1 MSFVRRNVKLPGQV
15 FHGESMAMYD
25 PNMLSL
31 RQLLEKAR
39 QGMDISP
46 FVRVSDD
53 QFDSKGDLSDEDEFN
68 LLDSYDELR
77 SYNHYGPPTLDEL
90 YDAQRDLVQERE
102 RSLFERVTK
111 HAKTIAEKLSKR
123 KAAPPTAQPRE
134 NSDNNNE
141 G

>member
-1 MSFVRRNVKLPGQV
+1 MSFVRRNAKVPGKV
-15 FHGESMAMYD
+15 FHGASLAMYD

-68 LLDSYDELR
+68 LLDSYDEQS

-90 YDAQRDLVQERE
+90 YDAQRDFVQEHDK
-102 RSLFERVTK
+102 SLFERVTK

-123 KAAPPTAQPRE
+123 KAAPSTAQPRE
-134 NSDNNNE
+134 NSDNNNAE
-141 G
+141 